1 MTIVAVEKQLCIKYA
16 ECVFAALVIQHAKR
30 MRHMTLTSV
39 ASLALPYFSTLSR
52 KRHDSQ
58 EKGTGIVNVF

>member
-16 ECVFAALVIQHAKR
+16 ECVFAALDIQHAKR
-30 MRHMTLTSV
+30 MRHMTLFV
-39 ASLALPYFSTLSR
+39 ASPALPYFSTLSR

-58 EKGTGIVNVF
+58 ENGTGIMNVF